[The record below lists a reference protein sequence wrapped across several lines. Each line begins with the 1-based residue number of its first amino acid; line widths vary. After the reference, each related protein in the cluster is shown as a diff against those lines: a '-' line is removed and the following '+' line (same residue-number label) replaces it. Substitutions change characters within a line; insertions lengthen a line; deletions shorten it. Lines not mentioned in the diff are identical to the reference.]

1 MPRTKKVGSA
11 GKFGSRYGLRTRKKI
26 MNIEKS
32 TRIRHKCPS
41 CLRISLK
48 RKVAGIWEC
57 RKCGM
62 KMAGGAYSPQTSAT
76 KLMKQAI
83 PKG

>member
-11 GKFGSRYGLRTRKKI
+11 GKFGPRYGLKIRKKI

-41 CLRISLK
+41 CLKKGLK
-48 RKVAGIWEC
+48 RKAAGIWEC

-62 KMAGGAYSPQTSAT
+62 KMAGGAYSPKTSAS